1 MRTGAVRNGVTMRT
15 ACASG
20 RRRSGSS
27 SRDMASCVGR
37 AEPSTCWPARAG
49 GLWPEGNSK
58 GSRAGVSPASGLDQG
73 KASHMN
79 SPRIKGM

>member
-37 AEPSTCWPARAG
+37 AEPSTSGQHVLADSGRRATAREAE
-49 GLWPEGNSK
+49 LESALHL
-58 GSRAGVSPASGLDQG
+58 GSIKENA
-73 KASHMN
+73 
-79 SPRIKGM
+79 PRT

>member
-20 RRRSGSS
+20 RGRSGSS

-37 AEPSTCWPARAG
+37 AEPSTCWRTLAG
-49 GLWPEGNSK
+49 GQQ
-58 GSRAGVSPASGLDQG
+58 QG
-73 KASHMN
+73 KPSLHLGSIKENASH
-79 SPRIKGM
+79 STPRIKGI

>member
-37 AEPSTCWPARAG
+37 AEPSTCWRTLAG
-49 GLWPEGNSK
+49 GQQQGKP
-58 GSRAGVSPASGLDQG
+58 AGVSPASGLDQG
-73 KASHMN
+73 KRLAHEAD
-79 SPRIKGM
+79 